1 MGILVAAAF
10 AVRATYQQTK
20 QKCPV
25 QLVFGQD
32 MILPIN
38 HLDNWRLIR
47 QRKQAQIDKD
57 IIRKISTRVDHDY
70 RLGDWVMVIK
80 RMILNMKHY
89 LKVRMKWTKCG
100 QKKINHSNGSGH
112 R

>member
-1 MGILVAAAF
+1 MGTLASSTF
-10 AVRATYQQTK
+10 AVRAIYHLTN
-20 QKCPV
+20 QKNTG

-38 HLDNWRLIR
+38 HISIWRLIH

-57 IIRKISTRVDHDY
+57 VIRENSTRVDYDY
-70 RLGDWVMVIK
+70 RIGDWVMVRRK
-80 RMILNMKHY
+80 MNLNMKHR
-89 LKVRMKWTKCG
+89 LKVCMKFLNLDK
-100 QKKINHSNGSGH
+100 QKRYHSNGSGH